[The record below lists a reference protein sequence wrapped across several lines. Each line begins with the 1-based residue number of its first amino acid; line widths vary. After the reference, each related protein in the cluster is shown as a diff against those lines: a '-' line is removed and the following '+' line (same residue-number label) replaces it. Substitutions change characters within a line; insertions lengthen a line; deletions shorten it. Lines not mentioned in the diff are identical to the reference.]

1 MSYRTTLSIP
11 PAARALAA
19 ALALGLA
26 APLAMAQNFNVCG
39 DLANAFGPYDYR
51 KDRGDALKLVES
63 AHFNQRV
70 ESLIR
75 GQTGKLG
82 QDIDYVLRAFPNHH
96 RALVSAMR
104 LAERDKRPQPDG
116 MNYSIDCYFDR
127 AIRWQRD
134 DLTVRMIFAGYLGRK
149 DKIDDA
155 KAQLAYV
162 VSQAGD
168 NPFTHYNAGL
178 VYLELKAYKEAL
190 AQAHRAAELGFG
202 RTDLREKL
210 QAAGQ
215 WSEPAA
221 PAASAAASAAAEPAP
236 APSAAASAASA
247 EARP

>member
-1 MSYRTTLSIP
+1 MSYRTPLSIP

-19 ALALGLA
+19 SLVLA
-26 APLAMAQNFNVCG
+26 AAAPAAMAQAFNVCG

-51 KDRGDALKLVES
+51 KDRGDSLRLVES

-75 GQTGKLG
+75 GQTGKIG
-82 QDIDYVLRAFPNHH
+82 QDIDYVLRAYPNHH

-104 LAERDKRPQPDG
+104 LAERDKRPQPEG

-202 RTDLREKL
+202 RTELREKL

-215 WSEPAA
+215 WSEPSASA
-221 PAASAAASAAAEPAP
+221 PAASAAASAAAEPAS
-236 APSAAASAASA
+236 APSGASA